1 MDGQVKR
8 NDRRDTDWRE
18 MRLIRAG
25 HHVWLQF
32 KRERAANGLTVLG
45 KSLLQACEVIWAAK
59 RELRASLAKER
70 SASFTRWMAKEV
82 TEETLGD
89 A

>member
-1 MDGQVKR
+1 
-8 NDRRDTDWRE
+8 
-18 MRLIRAG
+18 
-25 HHVWLQF
+25 
-32 KRERAANGLTVLG
+32 
-45 KSLLQACEVIWAAK
+45 VIWAAK